1 MNPSPK
7 TAQGKCVCV
16 WGGGGGGVIWVYC
29 TICII
34 SFWKVRTDGRLVTR
48 TSQVTATEKLSFE
61 ILMFILFTDA
71 LPPLLEKLQQEGAH
85 PSMEKCLD
93 DLISLIDE
101 RCKFFGA
108 NFCLFIRKEKN
119 CLLIYLVHCL
129 GFCFLI
135 EAIEYFN
142 GQSFTCSLIAFCKM
156 IFTES
161 CYFQ

>member
-1 MNPSPK
+1 M
-7 TAQGKCVCV
+7 
-16 WGGGGGGVIWVYC
+16 GGGGGGIWVYC

-34 SFWKVRTDGRLVTR
+34 PFGKVHTDGRLVTR

-101 RCKFFGA
+101 RCKFFAA
-108 NFCLFIRKEKN
+108 NFCLFTRT
-119 CLLIYLVHCL
+119 
-129 GFCFLI
+129 FC
-135 EAIEYFN
+135 
-142 GQSFTCSLIAFCKM
+142 GCC
-156 IFTES
+156 
-161 CYFQ
+161 